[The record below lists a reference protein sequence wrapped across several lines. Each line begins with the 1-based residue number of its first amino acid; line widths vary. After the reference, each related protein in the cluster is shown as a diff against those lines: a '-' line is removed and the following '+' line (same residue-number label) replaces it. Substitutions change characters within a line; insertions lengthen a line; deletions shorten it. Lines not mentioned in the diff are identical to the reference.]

1 MIIVAKFVSE
11 MSQGLSGKKE
21 RCVQELFA
29 CDHISRELNCYLQYV
44 LFTSS

>member
-21 RCVQELFA
+21 ICVQELFA
-29 CDHISRELNCYLQYV
+29 CDHISRELKCYLQYV
-44 LFTSS
+44 LLTSS